1 MSPGVV
7 QVLMVAA
14 GGAAGAVMRFLLGF
28 GLASFLPGPWPT
40 FVVNLVG
47 SLMIGLAIGALT
59 GSDWFES
66 WGRFFL
72 VTGLLGGFTTYSAF
86 AMDAVILIGEG
97 RWWSAGT
104 YMITTAV
111 GCVVAAWFGVRI
123 ASG

>member
-1 MSPGVV
+1 MV

-14 GGAAGAVMRFLLGF
+14 GGAAGAVARFLLGM

-47 SLMIGLAIGALT
+47 SMIIGLLIGVLA

-66 WGRFFL
+66 WGRFLL

-86 AMDAVILIGEG
+86 AMDAVVLMSQG
-97 RWWSAGT
+97 RWLSALT
-104 YMITTAV
+104 YGVVTAV
-111 GCVVAAWFGVRI
+111 GCVLAAWVGFRI
-123 ASG
+123 GSG

>member
-14 GGAAGAVMRFLLGF
+14 GGAAGAVARFLLGMSV
-28 GLASFLPGPWPT
+28 ASMVPGPWPT
-40 FVVNLVG
+40 LVVNVLGSLVIG
-47 SLMIGLAIGALT
+47 LMIGALA

-66 WGRFFL
+66 WGRFLL

-86 AMDAVILIGEG
+86 AMDAVVLISQG
-97 RWWSAGT
+97 RWLSAGT
-104 YMITTAV
+104 YVTTTAI
-111 GCVVAAWFGVRI
+111 GCVLAAWLGVRV